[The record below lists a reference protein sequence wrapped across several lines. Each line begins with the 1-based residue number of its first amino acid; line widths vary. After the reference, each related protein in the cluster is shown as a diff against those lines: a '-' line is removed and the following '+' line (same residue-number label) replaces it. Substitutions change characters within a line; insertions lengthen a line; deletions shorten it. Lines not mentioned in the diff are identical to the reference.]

1 MMKIL
6 TFSIVA
12 GSMAC
17 NARCAFCVAGMTPPN
32 GVGTKEPEVNWRN
45 FRKAARLARDGGCST
60 AMITSKGEPTIFP
73 AQVTRFLEEL
83 VPFDFPISELQ
94 TNGLL
99 IAEGRI
105 SDEVLQKWWD
115 LGLTTV
121 ALSVVHYDNAKN
133 QSIYTPKKAYPDLVA
148 LIAKLKKF
156 KFTVRLATVMVKGY
170 LDSVDEM
177 QKMIA
182 FARENSV
189 DQLTFRPVTKPEK
202 SENEAIFTWTSEHA
216 VGEDLIKAS
225 NDWLQSNGDPLLQ
238 LAHGATVWDV
248 DGQNV
253 CMTNCLTVQPTSE
266 ELRQLIFFPDGA
278 ARYTWQH
285 SGSRIF

>member
-17 NARCAFCVAGMTPPN
+17 NARCDFCVAGMTPPN
-32 GVGTKEPEVNWRN
+32 GIGPKEPEVDWRN

-73 AQVTRFLEEL
+73 AQVTRFMEEL
-83 VPFDFPISELQ
+83 APFDFPISELQ

-99 IAEGRI
+99 IAEGRVT
-105 SDEVLQKWWD
+105 DETLQRWYD
-115 LGLTTV
+115 LGLTTI

-133 QSIYTPKKAYPDLVA
+133 KSIYTKNRPYPDLVA

-156 KFTVRLATVMVKGY
+156 KFSVRLATVLVKGY

-177 QKMIA
+177 RAMIA
-182 FARENSV
+182 FAKANKV

-202 SENEAIFTWTSEHA
+202 SESESIFKWTTEHA
-216 VGEDLIKAS
+216 VDQTLIQDT
-225 NDWLQSNGDPLLQ
+225 NDWLKANGDELLH

-278 ARYTWQH
+278 VRYTWQH